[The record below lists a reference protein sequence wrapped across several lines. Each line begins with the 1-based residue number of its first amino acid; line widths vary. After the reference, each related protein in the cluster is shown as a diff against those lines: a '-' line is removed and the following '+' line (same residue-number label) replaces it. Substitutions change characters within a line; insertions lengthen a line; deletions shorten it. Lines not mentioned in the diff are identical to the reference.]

1 MLVKLIVSSLEKN
14 QINGIKDIVLI
25 NQPFVENFYDL
36 CAGHV
41 SGTQTGWFLQLK
53 IAPSNIALLRFAPER
68 LAPVR
73 IAFDRFALVRSTS
86 TKTALVRFVFSRLAP
101 AKSA

>member
-41 SGTQTGWFLQLK
+41 SGTQTG
-53 IAPSNIALLRFAPER
+53 
-68 LAPVR
+68 
-73 IAFDRFALVRSTS
+73 
-86 TKTALVRFVFSRLAP
+86 
-101 AKSA
+101 